1 MSRCRIRLRIPSHV
15 GKYVALALLFFY
27 VFDFFY
33 SFRLEL
39 REKNCEDNREIIGRM
54 KIN

>member
-1 MSRCRIRLRIPSHV
+1 MDRTVRNLSLIHIL
-15 GKYVALALLFFY
+15 ALALLFFY